1 MNNEEYERMYR
12 LEDSYWWFVG
22 RHNLIETFLE
32 MEYPAKN
39 DLTILD
45 IGCGTGA
52 MSQKL
57 NTKGLVVSADFNPL
71 ALTFS
76 RKRGLHRL
84 CNADA
89 MNLPFK
95 SESFDV
101 IISLDILEHLPNDCA
116 ALREYVRVLKPGGKL
131 FATVPA
137 YASLWSGHDVALMHH
152 RRYHTGELQ
161 RKVREAGFTLHKVSY
176 AMTILCPVVWAY
188 RKISRFFGNK
198 PAASLVPVPSL
209 INRSLTSLLN
219 MENAWIKRKSF
230 PFGVTLFCIANKQSP
245 VSDK

>member
-22 RHNLIETFLE
+22 RHNLIEMFLE
-32 MEYPAKN
+32 KEYPGVN

-57 NTKGLVVSADFNPL
+57 KSKGMVVSADFSPL

-76 RKRGLHRL
+76 KQRGLHRL

-95 SESFDV
+95 TESFDAIV
-101 IISLDILEHLPNDCA
+101 SLDILEHLSNDCA
-116 ALREYVRVLKPGGKL
+116 ALREYERVLKPGGKL

-152 RRYHTGELQ
+152 RRYRPGELQ
-161 RKVREAGFTLHKVSY
+161 RKVSDAGMTLNKVSY
-176 AMTILCPVVWAY
+176 AMTILCPAVWAY
-188 RKISRFFGNK
+188 RKLSRFFGNK
-198 PAASLVPVPSL
+198 PAASLVPVPST
-209 INRSLTSLLN
+209 INRSLIALLN
-219 MENAWIKRKSF
+219 MENAWIMRKSF
-230 PFGVTLFCIANKQSP
+230 PFGVTMFCVASKRSSNIG
-245 VSDK
+245 